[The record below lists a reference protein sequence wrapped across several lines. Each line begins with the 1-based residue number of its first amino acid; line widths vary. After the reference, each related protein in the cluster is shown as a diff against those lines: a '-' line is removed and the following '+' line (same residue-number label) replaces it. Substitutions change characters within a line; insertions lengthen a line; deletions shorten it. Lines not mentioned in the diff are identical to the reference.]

1 MSLLHKAVRSSEKI
15 RAANVRERSLR
26 REFACLRAR
35 LGIFSGILRL
45 VLTLTVA
52 CGTVARAQQKTV
64 VIEDVRL
71 VGNRRIPEDTI
82 KFYIQ
87 TKKGD
92 QYSEDRLKL
101 DFRSLLN
108 TNFFKDVTLI
118 QEDGKTGPIII
129 FRVVERPL
137 IRSIIYEGVKSFK
150 ESDILEEFKKRKVGL
165 SMDSAFDEAKLP
177 QARRAIEELLKQ
189 NGRPLGTV
197 NYEIEELSQSSV
209 KVTFKIDEGT
219 KVRIGDIRFEGNT
232 VFSDGKL
239 RDALKLTKERSLIPI
254 FKGTDKYHEEKLE
267 YDANVNMLDLYRE
280 KGYINARIGKPT
292 VEIKEGPQ
300 GHIPLFRKTKQQFYI
315 KVPIQEG
322 EQYRFS
328 SFDVKGVQQFKKE
341 DIMNYFGFKPGD
353 LVDIKKW
360 RKQEEELK
368 KLYESRGFLDM
379 ESIPE
384 FDPDPQ
390 KKTVALT
397 ITITEG
403 RSYIV
408 NRITFSGNTKTKD
421 RVLRREMFLEE
432 QQDFNGKRLELSVV
446 RLNQLG
452 FFQKIEEKDYEVNK
466 NPQTHE
472 VDVNIKVKEQS
483 QQSIGLTGG
492 VSGFSG
498 SFIGINYSTNNF
510 RGLGQRIDV
519 EILTGTR
526 TTNFTFA
533 FTEPYF
539 RDSKLSL
546 GFSIFNQR
554 LRYDTFSTF
563 LTFNPNENIALF
575 TQKSYGATVTGSYP
589 IRNFTRVGLGYSI
602 QNISIDNIDPSFRD
616 FALNQFVFFAPGGE
630 RERALQGI
638 IRSEVTPS
646 FVINTKNAFF
656 NATSGSYLAIT
667 LPIAGGPLGGDFNI
681 IKPQL
686 EYQKFWCVRGCG
698 AGERRQVF
706 AFRGLT
712 ETVVPFSGTPA
723 VPFFERLFSGGE
735 NLLRGFDIRSV
746 SPLVIL
752 STPTVDSSG
761 FPVINPNTGLP
772 LVQTNFTP
780 VGGDSL
786 VNLSGEYRIPIVG
799 PLTLSL
805 FADVGT
811 SAIFQKNKLGLFGK
825 NTSIQ
830 LLKGTNNVVRSSVG
844 AEIQF
849 LLPVI
854 NAPFRLIFAYNPL
867 ILDTTAVINGV
878 LLPLREQRHG
888 VKFTIGQ
895 TF

>member
-1 MSLLHKAVRSSEKI
+1 MSLFHKTVSLFALMLAVSLTT
-15 RAANVRERSLR
+15 AA
-26 REFACLRAR
+26 
-35 LGIFSGILRL
+35 LG
-45 VLTLTVA
+45 
-52 CGTVARAQQKTV
+52 QQKTE

-92 QYSEDRLKL
+92 QYSEDRLRL

-108 TNFFKDVTLI
+108 TNFFKDVQLI
-118 QEDGKTGPIII
+118 REDGKTGPIII

-137 IRSIIYEGVKSFK
+137 IRGITYEGVKSFK

-165 SMDSAFDEAKLP
+165 SVDSAFDEAKLP

-197 NYEIEELSQSSV
+197 TYEIEELSQSSV
-209 KVTFKIDEGT
+209 KITFKVDEGT

-232 VFSDGKL
+232 IFADGKL
-239 RDALKLTKERSLIPI
+239 RDALKLTKERTLIPI

-315 KVPIQEG
+315 KIPIQEG
-322 EQYRFS
+322 DQYKFS

-341 DIMNYFGFKPGD
+341 VIMNYFGFKPGD

-379 ESIPE
+379 ESVPE

-408 NRITFSGNTKTKD
+408 NRITFSGNTKTRDK
-421 RVLRREMFLEE
+421 VLRREMFLEE
-432 QQDFNGKRLELSVV
+432 QADFNGRLLELSVV

-466 NPQTHE
+466 NPQEHQ
-472 VDVNIKVKEQS
+472 VDVNVKVKEQS

-492 VSGFSG
+492 VSGISG

-539 RDSKLSL
+539 RDSRLSL
-546 GFSIFNQR
+546 GFSIFDQR

-563 LTFNPNENIALF
+563 LVLNPVNNIALF
-575 TQKSYGATVTGSYP
+575 TQRSYGATLTGSYP
-589 IRNFTRVGLGYSI
+589 VRSFTRVGLGYSI
-602 QNISIDNIDPSFRD
+602 QNIAISDIDPSYRD
-616 FALNQFVFFAPGGE
+616 FALNQFALFAPGGE
-630 RERALQGI
+630 RERTLKGI

-646 FVINTKNAFF
+646 LVINTKNAFF
-656 NATSGSYLAIT
+656 NATSGSYLAAT
-667 LPIAGGPLGGDFNI
+667 LPVAGGPLGGDFNI
-681 IKPQL
+681 VKPQL

-698 AGERRQVF
+698 AGERRHVF

-712 ETVVPFSGTPA
+712 EVALPFSGTPA

-746 SPLVIL
+746 SPFAVI
-752 STPTVDSSG
+752 STPSLDSSG
-761 FPVINPNTGLP
+761 LPLINPNTGLP
-772 LVQTNFTP
+772 LITTNFIP
-780 VGGDSL
+780 VGGDTL
-786 VNLSGEYRIPIVG
+786 VNLSGEYRLPIVG
-799 PLTLSL
+799 PLTLA
-805 FADVGT
+805 FFVDVGT
-811 SAIFQKNKLGLFGK
+811 SSVLLKNKLGLFGK
-825 NTSIQ
+825 NTTIQ
-830 LLKGTNNVVRSSVG
+830 FLNNTNNVPRSSVG
-844 AEIQF
+844 TEIQF

-854 NAPFRLIFAYNPL
+854 NAPFRLIFAYNPI
-867 ILDTTAVINGV
+867 ILNTTTIINGV
-878 LLPLREQRHG
+878 LVPLREQRHG

>member
-1 MSLLHKAVRSSEKI
+1 MLALLM
-15 RAANVRERSLR
+15 
-26 REFACLRAR
+26 
-35 LGIFSGILRL
+35 
-45 VLTLTVA
+45 A
-52 CGTVARAQQKTV
+52 CGAAALAQQRIE

-82 KFYIQ
+82 KFYVQ

-92 QYSEDRLKL
+92 QYSEDRVRL
-101 DFRSLLN
+101 DWHSLWN
-108 TNFFKDVTLI
+108 TNFFKDVQVI
-118 QEDGKTGPIII
+118 REDGKTGPIII

-137 IRSIIYEGVKSFK
+137 IRGITYEGINSFK
-150 ESDILEEFKKRKVGL
+150 ESDVLEEYKKRKVGL
-165 SMDSAFDEAKLP
+165 SVDSAFDEAKLP
-177 QARRAIEELLKQ
+177 LARKAIEELLKQ
-189 NGRPLGTV
+189 NGRPLATV

-209 KVTFKIDEGT
+209 KITFKIDEGP
-219 KVRIGDIRFEGNT
+219 KVRIGDIEFEGNT
-232 VFSDGKL
+232 VFSDSKL
-239 RDALKLTKERSLIPI
+239 RDSLKLTKVRSLIPI

-280 KGYINARIGKPT
+280 KGYINAHIGKPT
-292 VEIKEGPQ
+292 VEIKEGPR
-300 GHIPLFRKTKQQFYI
+300 GLTPMFRKTKQQFYI
-315 KVPIQEG
+315 RVPIQEG

-328 SFDVKGVQQFKKE
+328 SFDIKGVRQFPKE
-341 DIMNYFGFKPGD
+341 SIMNFFGFKTGD

-379 ESIPE
+379 ESVPE
-384 FDPDPQ
+384 FEPDAQ

-397 ITITEG
+397 ITINEG
-403 RSYIV
+403 SPYLV
-408 NRITFSGNTKTKD
+408 NRINFSGNTKTRDK
-421 RVLRREMFLEE
+421 VLRREMFLEE
-432 QQDFNGKRLELSVV
+432 QRDFNGRLLEMSVM

-466 NPQTHE
+466 NPQLHE
-472 VDVNIKVKEQS
+472 VEVTIKVKEQS

-492 VSGFSG
+492 VSGISG

-510 RGLGQRIDV
+510 RGRGERIDV
-519 EILTGTR
+519 EVLTGTR

-539 RDSKLSL
+539 RDTKVSL

-575 TQKSYGATVTGSYP
+575 TRRSYGATVTGSYP

-602 QNISIDNIDPSFRD
+602 QNISIDSIDPRFQD
-616 FALNQFVFFAPGGE
+616 FALNQFIFFAPGGE
-630 RERALQGI
+630 RERALKGI

-646 FVINTKNAFF
+646 YVINTKNAFF
-656 NATSGSYLAIT
+656 NATAGSYLAVT
-667 LPIAGGPLGGDFNI
+667 LPVAGGPLGGDFNI
-681 IKPQL
+681 LRPEI
-686 EYQKFWCVRGCG
+686 EYQKFWCVRSCG
-698 AGERRQVF
+698 AGERRHVF

-712 ETVVPFSGTPA
+712 EVVFPFSGTPA

-746 SPLVIL
+746 SPFAII
-752 STPTVDSSG
+752 STPSLDANG
-761 FPVINPNTGLP
+761 LPVINPNTGLP
-772 LVQTNFTP
+772 QIQTNFTP
-780 VGGDSL
+780 VGGDGL
-786 VNLSGEYRIPIVG
+786 INLTGEYRVPIVG
-799 PLTLSL
+799 PLTLAF

-811 SAIFQKNKLGLFGK
+811 SAVLQKNKLGLFGR
-825 NTSIQ
+825 NTSIS
-830 LLKGTNNVVRSSVG
+830 LLAGTNKVIRSSVG
-844 AEIQF
+844 TEIQF

-854 NAPFRLIFAYNPL
+854 NAPFRLIFAYNPM
-867 ILDTTAVINGV
+867 ILNTTAIINGV
-878 LLPLREQRHG
+878 LVPLREQRHG

-895 TF
+895 SF